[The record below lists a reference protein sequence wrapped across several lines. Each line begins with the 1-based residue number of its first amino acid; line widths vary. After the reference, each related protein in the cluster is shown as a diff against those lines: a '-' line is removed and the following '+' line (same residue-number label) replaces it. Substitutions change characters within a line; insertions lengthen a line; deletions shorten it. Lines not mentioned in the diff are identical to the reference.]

1 MSELLNENTV
11 VSYLTARG
19 VISGP
24 AEVEILT
31 GGVSNVVLAIKT
43 NNKDLVCDM
52 LNQTWL
58 LYDIPSNGFYTK
70 ANKIGRAHV

>member
-43 NNKDLVCDM
+43 NNKAYIV
-52 LNQTWL
+52 
-58 LYDIPSNGFYTK
+58 FF
-70 ANKIGRAHV
+70 NKTITNKCFCEKCYETTNYYYNKK